1 MDVERTMQFILE
13 TQARTTATLE
23 DLAERQR
30 KAELRMDRSEQRM
43 DRSEQRMDRFEQKMD
58 RFDRS
63 LNGIRKLIQTGM
75 KLMVQNQQGLK
86 ELRLSQKATDKRLNA
101 FLASME
107 KGRNGRGHN

>member
-13 TQARTTATLE
+13 TQDRTTATLKE
-23 DLAERQR
+23 LAERQL
-30 KAELRMDRSEQRM
+30 KADLRMDRHER
-43 DRSEQRMDRFEQKMD
+43 RMD

-75 KLMVQNQQGLK
+75 KLMVQNQQAIK
-86 ELRLSQKATDKRLNA
+86 QNQEAIRELRLSQKATDKRLNA

-107 KGRNGRGHN
+107 KGGNGRGSQ

>member
-13 TQARTTATLE
+13 TQARTTATIDE
-23 DLAERQR
+23 LAERQR
-30 KAELRMDRSEQRM
+30 KAELR
-43 DRSEQRMDRFEQKMD
+43 MD

-75 KLMVQNQQGLK
+75 KLMVQNQQAIK
-86 ELRLSQKATDKRLNA
+86 QNQEAIRELRLSQKATDKRLNS

-107 KGRNGRGHN
+107 KGGNGRGSQ